1 VAENHE
7 NTIESRIAEASA
19 GNSRLLD
26 AIDEIDFSTRK
37 AITNA
42 IFRRMV
48 AFKVAFG
55 WADLKIC
62 YECGVVHVT
71 LKTFLGEEESAREI
85 WDAAKIAYT
94 TRLTDLAE
102 KTLEA
107 VMNQTDDANAR
118 VKAAMF
124 VAERRNP
131 DYAKRDADAD
141 APAGGRVLLAQQIV
155 IRITDKAGAKKRA
168 AIEGASVDQAEIGFE
183 PSGANENVVEALV
196 EGISEGMLDAGI
208 VPVLD
213 GAA

>member
-1 VAENHE
+1 MAENHE
-7 NTIESRIAEASA
+7 NTIERRIAEASVE
-19 GNSRLLD
+19 NSRLLD
-26 AIDEIDFSTRK
+26 AIDEIDFSSRK
-37 AITNA
+37 AITNG

-48 AFKVAFG
+48 ALKIAFG

-71 LKTFLGEEESAREI
+71 LKAFLAEEESAREI

-131 DYAKRDADAD
+131 DYAKRDADAT
-141 APAGGRVLLAQQIV
+141 AGGRVLLAQQIV
-155 IRITDKAGAKKRA
+155 VKISNDAGASKRVKVEA
-168 AIEGASVDQAEIGFE
+168 DVDQAEIGFE
-183 PSGANENVVEALV
+183 PETESGQERLEEGAAICEMIEA
-196 EGISEGMLDAGI
+196 
-208 VPVLD
+208 VPVAD
-213 GAA
+213 GAGVA